1 MNTTVKRYSFK
12 MVSYKDKKVIN
23 LLSLKYGFSYEEALK
38 YVEECEETKRQSVE
52 HNGMELLF
60 AILLKYPEVND
71 AQSLWLLFDNETALA
86 NNILFNT
93 SQDVKP
99 YIKDVQTKKHLVDDF
114 ISNFRKN
121 TDLSPPLSAIE
132 KVYLSGKI
140 NKHAEIDTINQC
152 LDKKEAKADVYVKL
166 LSGEFIG
173 FSVKQS
179 KKATKS
185 NYSVQKMFGTET
197 DNKLSETRHKY
208 LNENGIVDFQKSQ
221 RKQVNEL
228 FYPKNINN
236 PYWSEVKNLIKEN
249 NKSISTKIVSYL
261 HCINVPY
268 CMYEFDGE
276 TMYKL
281 SNTVNLDS
289 VVFDEH
295 MPYYYDSK
303 GNLRDAAKLFYRLEV
318 EGKKYRVEVRWK
330 GDVYNASPQFQLH
343 EE

>member
-1 MNTTVKRYSFK
+1 
-12 MVSYKDKKVIN
+12 MVSYKDKKVVT

-38 YVEECEETKRQSVE
+38 HIEQFQKNKKRQSVE
-52 HNGMELLF
+52 YNGMELLF
-60 AILLKYPEVND
+60 AILLKFPEVND
-71 AQSLWLLFDNETALA
+71 VSSLWLLLENETEMSS
-86 NNILFNT
+86 NISFNT
-93 SQDVKP
+93 TEDVKL
-99 YIKDVQTKKHLVDDF
+99 YVNDLKIKKQLVNDF

-121 TDLSPPLSAIE
+121 EESLLLPSAIE
-132 KVYLSGKI
+132 KIYLSGKI
-140 NKHAEIDTINQC
+140 NKHEEINLINKC
-152 LDKKEAKADVYVKL
+152 LDKKEAKSDVYVKL
-166 LSGEFIG
+166 VSGEFIG

-179 KKATKS
+179 KEATKS

-197 DNKLSETRHKY
+197 DNKLTEIRHQY

-228 FYPKNINN
+228 FYPKNTNN
-236 PYWSEVKNLIKEN
+236 PYWYEVRKLITEN
-249 NKSISTKIVSYL
+249 NKTLSTKIVSYL
-261 HCINVPY
+261 QCINVPY

-281 SNTVNLDS
+281 SKTVNLDS

-330 GDVYNASPQFQLH
+330 GDVYNSSPQFQLH

>member
-1 MNTTVKRYSFK
+1 
-12 MVSYKDKKVIN
+12 MVSYKDKKVIT
-23 LLSLKYGFSYEEALK
+23 LLSIKYGFSYEEALK
-38 YVEECEETKRQSVE
+38 HIEEFEKNKKRQSVE
-52 HNGMELLF
+52 YNGMELLF
-60 AILLKYPEVND
+60 AILLKYSEIND
-71 AQSLWLLFDNETALA
+71 SSSLLLLLENESELSS
-86 NNILFNT
+86 NISFNT
-93 SQDVKP
+93 PEDVKL
-99 YIKDVQTKKHLVDDF
+99 YIKDLKIKKQLLNDF

-121 TDLSPPLSAIE
+121 EESLLLPSMVE
-132 KVYLSGKI
+132 KIYLSGKI
-140 NKHAEIDTINQC
+140 NKQEEINLINKGI
-152 LDKKEAKADVYVKL
+152 DKKEAKADVYVKL

-179 KKATKS
+179 KQATKS

-197 DNKLSETRHKY
+197 DNKLTEIRHQY
-208 LNENGIVDFQKSQ
+208 LNDNGVVGFDKSQ
-221 RKQVNEL
+221 RKKVNEL
-228 FYPKNINN
+228 FYPKNTQN
-236 PYWSEVKNLIKEN
+236 PYWEEIKKLIKEN
-249 NKSISTKIVSYL
+249 NKELSTKIVSYL

-276 TMYKL
+276 TIYKL

-303 GNLRDAAKLFYRLEV
+303 GKLRNAAKLFYRLEV

-330 GDVYNASPQFQLH
+330 GDVYNSSPQFQLH

>member
-1 MNTTVKRYSFK
+1 
-12 MVSYKDKKVIN
+12 MVSYKDKKVVT

-38 YVEECEETKRQSVE
+38 HIEQFQKNKKRQSVE
-52 HNGMELLF
+52 YNGMELLF
-60 AILLKYPEVND
+60 AILLKFSEVND
-71 AQSLWLLFDNETALA
+71 VSSLWLLLENETEMSS
-86 NNILFNT
+86 NISFNT
-93 SQDVKP
+93 TEDVKL
-99 YIKDVQTKKHLVDDF
+99 YVNDLKIKKHLVNDF

-121 TDLSPPLSAIE
+121 EESLLLPSAIE
-132 KVYLSGKI
+132 KIYLSGKI
-140 NKHAEIDTINQC
+140 NKHEEINLINKC
-152 LDKKEAKADVYVKL
+152 LDKKEAKSDVYVKL
-166 LSGEFIG
+166 VSGEFIG

-179 KKATKS
+179 KEATKS

-197 DNKLSETRHKY
+197 DNKLTEIRHQY

-221 RKQVNEL
+221 RKKVNEL

-249 NKSISTKIVSYL
+249 NKSLSTKIVSYL
-261 HCINVPY
+261 QCINVPY

-281 SNTVNLDS
+281 SKNVNLDS

-330 GDVYNASPQFQLH
+330 GDIYNASPQFQLH

>member
-1 MNTTVKRYSFK
+1 

-23 LLSLKYGFSYEEALK
+23 LLSLKYNFSFEEALK
-38 YVEECEETKRQSVE
+38 YIEEFEKNKKRQSVE

-86 NNILFNT
+86 NNILFNA
-93 SQDVKP
+93 SLDVKP
-99 YIKDVQTKKHLVDDF
+99 YIKDLQTKKHLVGDF

-121 TDLSPPLSAIE
+121 AHLLPALSVIE
-132 KVYLSGKI
+132 KVYLSGKK
-140 NKHAEIDTINQC
+140 NKHAEIDTINQG

-179 KKATKS
+179 KEATKS
-185 NYSVQKMFGTET
+185 NYSVQKMLGVDI
-197 DNKLSETRHKY
+197 DNKLSETKHKY

-221 RKQVNEL
+221 RKQVNGL
-228 FYPKNINN
+228 FYPKNTNN
-236 PYWSEVKNLIKEN
+236 PYWYEVRKLITEN
-249 NKSISTKIVSYL
+249 NKTLSKKIVSYL
-261 HCINVPY
+261 YCTNVPY
-268 CMYEFDGE
+268 CVYEFDGE
-276 TMYKL
+276 NMYKL
-281 SNTVNLDS
+281 NKVVKADS
-289 VVFDEH
+289 VVFEEYTS
-295 MPYYYDSK
+295 YYCDSK
-303 GNLRDAAKLFYRLEV
+303 GKLRRAAKLFYRLEV

-330 GDVYNASPQFQLH
+330 GDIYNSSPQFLLH

>member
-1 MNTTVKRYSFK
+1 

-38 YVEECEETKRQSVE
+38 YVEECMKKKRQSVE

-60 AILLKYPEVND
+60 AILLKFPEVND
-71 AQSLWLLFDNETALA
+71 LTSLWLLLENDTSVTS
-86 NNILFNT
+86 NILFNNT
-93 SQDVKP
+93 DDFKSYVEDLQR
-99 YIKDVQTKKHLVDDF
+99 KKHLVDDF

-132 KVYLSGKI
+132 KVYLSGKV
-140 NKHAEIDTINQC
+140 NKHAEIDTINQG

-173 FSVKQS
+173 FSVNQS
-179 KKATKS
+179 KEATKS
-185 NYSVQKMFGTET
+185 NYSVQKMLGV
-197 DNKLSETRHKY
+197 DIGNKLSETKHKY

-221 RKQVNEL
+221 RKQVNDL
-228 FYPKNINN
+228 FYPKNTNN
-236 PYWSEVKNLIKEN
+236 PYWYEVRKLITEN
-249 NKSISTKIVSYL
+249 NKTLSKKIVSYL
-261 HCINVPY
+261 YCTNVPY
-268 CMYEFDGE
+268 CVYEFDGE
-276 TMYKL
+276 NMYKL
-281 SNTVNLDS
+281 NKVVKADS
-289 VVFDEH
+289 VVFEEYTS
-295 MPYYYDSK
+295 YYCDSK
-303 GNLRDAAKLFYRLEV
+303 GKLRRAAKLFYRLEV

>member
-1 MNTTVKRYSFK
+1 
-12 MVSYKDKKVIN
+12 MVSYKDKKVVT

-38 YVEECEETKRQSVE
+38 HIEQFQKNKKRQSVE
-52 HNGMELLF
+52 YNGMELLF
-60 AILLKYPEVND
+60 AILLKFPEVND
-71 AQSLWLLFDNETALA
+71 VSSLWLLLENETEMSS
-86 NNILFNT
+86 NISFNT
-93 SQDVKP
+93 TEDVKL
-99 YIKDVQTKKHLVDDF
+99 YVNDLKIKKQLVNDF

-121 TDLSPPLSAIE
+121 EESLLLPSAIE
-132 KVYLSGKI
+132 KIYLSGKI
-140 NKHAEIDTINQC
+140 NKHEEINLINKC
-152 LDKKEAKADVYVKL
+152 LDKKEAKSDVYVKL
-166 LSGEFIG
+166 VSGEFIG
-173 FSVKQS
+173 FSVKQN
-179 KKATKS
+179 KEATKS

-197 DNKLSETRHKY
+197 DNKLTEIRHQY

-221 RKQVNEL
+221 RKKVNEL
-228 FYPKNINN
+228 FYPKNTNN

-249 NKSISTKIVSYL
+249 NKSLSTKIVSYL
-261 HCINVPY
+261 QCINVPY

-281 SNTVNLDS
+281 SKTVNLDS

-330 GDVYNASPQFQLH
+330 GDVYNSSPQFQLH